1 MPGIEQDWLHLPNA
15 DHGKGLEVIL
25 QAHTLAGFPRTINAL
40 IKVHELGL
48 HPEGTKHFDEHHNI
62 DSWRKDGLNTLNAI
76 YGPVSEKMRANFRKM
91 HPLLESILVEHIYGR
106 VLSRPLVG
114 LRMRELCTLSIVAG
128 QNLPLQLVQHC
139 VFSDYVPYFS
149 VSFSFYFHI
158 QINPKV
164 TCLLNFGSNLLH
176 QGLPLLTICFSMLL
190 RRCRISAARSAPA
203 LLEMRFSSLPLR
215 ISFLSIFLWHSLYVF
230 SLLYEIGLAK

>member
-128 QNLPLQLVQHC
+128 QNLPLQLVSHLRGAIRSGATRDE
-139 VFSDYVPYFS
+139 VFATVEQVHLVWGD
-149 VSFSFYFHI
+149 
-158 QINPKV
+158 
-164 TCLLNFGSNLLH
+164 
-176 QGLPLLTICFSMLL
+176 
-190 RRCRISAARSAPA
+190 AAQQQARAV
-203 LLEMRFSSLPLR
+203 RDVRWSSGR
-215 ISFLSIFLWHSLYVF
+215 AIAD
-230 SLLYEIGLAK
+230 EE

>member
-1 MPGIEQDWLHLPNA
+1 MTEALEHLSVVLNDFFILLPANVGAGNLAGVERDWLHLPDA

-62 DSWRKDGLNTLNAI
+62 DSWRKDGLKTLDSI

-128 QNLPLQLVQHC
+128 QNLPLQLVRH
-139 VFSDYVPYFS
+139 P
-149 VSFSFYFHI
+149 
-158 QINPKV
+158 
-164 TCLLNFGSNLLH
+164 NLE
-176 QGLPLLTICFSMLL
+176 
-190 RRCRISAARSAPA
+190 RISRPVCTHASLRHAPN
-203 LLEMRFSSLPLR
+203 SS
-215 ISFLSIFLWHSLYVF
+215 
-230 SLLYEIGLAK
+230 